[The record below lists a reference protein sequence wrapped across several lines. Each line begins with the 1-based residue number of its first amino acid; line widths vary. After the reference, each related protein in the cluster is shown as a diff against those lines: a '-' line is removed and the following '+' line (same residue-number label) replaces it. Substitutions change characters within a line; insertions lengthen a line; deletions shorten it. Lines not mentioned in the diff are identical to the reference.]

1 MPRTPLISAP
11 AAEQSVVSPF
21 LLRRRP
27 SRRSPAFAA
36 VFGSP
41 LSGSPIPGSHADV
54 TILLP
59 GNGPQSP
66 GAPTNTNGTARS
78 PSSSS
83 RSANAG
89 AAGTTATITTAIKI
103 RILNIIALP
112 FESRTSSLDHD
123 TPQRMVGS
131 IILPSRVETVW
142 LYFRVVLPKVN
153 AQRCD
158 AASVRTNV
166 LPTRQRVPTT
176 IRWSPGLRFT
186 DRSCTRNHLASNAV
200 HPVLVERLWSWR
212 KFLCRLHGAGRR
224 SEEHTSE
231 LQSRLH
237 LVCRLLLEK
246 K

>member
-1 MPRTPLISAP
+1 MGAVNLRKPLISAP
-11 AAEQSVVSPF
+11 EAEQSLVGPF
-21 LLRRRP
+21 FDRRRP
-27 SRRSPAFAA
+27 KCGSLLFGFVARSAALVFSAVSPSLSGRPMPRSQAA
-36 VFGSP
+36 V
-41 LSGSPIPGSHADV
+41 
-54 TILLP
+54 TMLLP
-59 GNGPQSP
+59 AGNGAQS
-66 GAPTNTNGTARS
+66 AAVPTNANGTARS

-83 RSANAG
+83 ANAG
-89 AAGTTATITTAIKI
+89 ATGTTATITTAIKI

-166 LPTRQRVPTT
+166 LPTSQRVPTT
-176 IRWSPGLRFT
+176 IRWSQGLRFT

-200 HPVLVERLWSWR
+200 HPGPR
-212 KFLCRLHGAGRR
+212 
-224 SEEHTSE
+224 
-231 LQSRLH
+231 
-237 LVCRLLLEK
+237 
-246 K
+246 

>member
-1 MPRTPLISAP
+1 MGAVNLRNPLISAP
-11 AAEQSVVSPF
+11 EAEQSVVSPF

-27 SRRSPAFAA
+27 NRRSPAFAA

-89 AAGTTATITTAIKI
+89 AAGTTATNTTAIKR
-103 RILNIIALP
+103 RILNIIALS
-112 FESRTSSLDHD
+112 FESRTSSLE
-123 TPQRMVGS
+123 S
-131 IILPSRVETVW
+131 
-142 LYFRVVLPKVN
+142 
-153 AQRCD
+153 
-158 AASVRTNV
+158 TN
-166 LPTRQRVPTT
+166 RQR
-176 IRWSPGLRFT
+176 RGEWL
-186 DRSCTRNHLASNAV
+186 DRS
-200 HPVLVERLWSWR
+200 
-212 KFLCRLHGAGRR
+212 R

-231 LQSRLH
+231 LQSRFD

-246 K
+246 KKKINKKNKFIYENYLDPQKYRNNIILIFFHLLMN

>member
-1 MPRTPLISAP
+1 MGAVNLRNPLISAP
-11 AAEQSVVSPF
+11 EAEQSVVSPF

-27 SRRSPAFAA
+27 NRRSPAFAA

-89 AAGTTATITTAIKI
+89 AAGTTATNTTAIKR
-103 RILNIIALP
+103 RILNIIALS
-112 FESRTSSLDHD
+112 FESRTSSLES
-123 TPQRMVGS
+123 TNRQRRGEWLDRSSSLLVT
-131 IILPSRVETVW
+131 VETVW
-142 LYFRVVLPKVN
+142 LCYRVVLTKVN

-158 AASVRTNV
+158 ATSVRPNF
-166 LPTRQRVPTT
+166 LPSSQRVTHNYVMESGPPVYRY
-176 IRWSPGLRFT
+176 IVRPQSPRLERCASKPSLRGSGPA
-186 DRSCTRNHLASNAV
+186 RRM
-200 HPVLVERLWSWR
+200 R
-212 KFLCRLHGAGRR
+212 GRDQAHFACE
-224 SEEHTSE
+224 S
-231 LQSRLH
+231 LIM
-237 LVCRLLLEK
+237 
-246 K
+246 

>member
-1 MPRTPLISAP
+1 MGAVNLRNPLISAP
-11 AAEQSVVSPF
+11 EAEQSVVSPF

-27 SRRSPAFAA
+27 NRRSPAFAA

-89 AAGTTATITTAIKI
+89 ATGTTATITTAIKI

-112 FESRTSSLDHD
+112 FESKTSSLESTNRQHVAAR
-123 TPQRMVGS
+123 RMVGS
-131 IILPSRVETVW
+131 IILPSR
-142 LYFRVVLPKVN
+142 YGR
-153 AQRCD
+153 D
-158 AASVRTNV
+158 S
-166 LPTRQRVPTT
+166 
-176 IRWSPGLRFT
+176 
-186 DRSCTRNHLASNAV
+186 LA
-200 HPVLVERLWSWR
+200 L
-212 KFLCRLHGAGRR
+212 
-224 SEEHTSE
+224 
-231 LQSRLH
+231 LQS
-237 LVCRLLLEK
+237 C
-246 K
+246 

>member
-1 MPRTPLISAP
+1 MGAVNLRKPLISAP
-11 AAEQSVVSPF
+11 EAEQSVVSPF

-27 SRRSPAFAA
+27 NRRSPAFAA

-89 AAGTTATITTAIKI
+89 AAGTTATITTAIKR
-103 RILNIIALP
+103 RILNIIALS
-112 FESRTSSLDHD
+112 FESRTSSLKS
-123 TPQRMVGS
+123 TNRQRRGEWFGS
-131 IILPSRVETVW
+131 IILPSRYGRDS
-142 LYFRVVLPKVN
+142 LALL
-153 AQRCD
+153 Q
-158 AASVRTNV
+158 
-166 LPTRQRVPTT
+166 
-176 IRWSPGLRFT
+176 
-186 DRSCTRNHLASNAV
+186 SC
-200 HPVLVERLWSWR
+200 P
-212 KFLCRLHGAGRR
+212 R

-231 LQSRLH
+231 LQSG
-237 LVCRLLLEK
+237 VE
-246 K
+246 

>member
-1 MPRTPLISAP
+1 MGAVNLRKPLISAP
-11 AAEQSVVSPF
+11 EAEQSVVSPF

-27 SRRSPAFAA
+27 NRRSPAFAA

-78 PSSSS
+78 PSSS
-83 RSANAG
+83 SANAG

-166 LPTRQRVPTT
+166 LPTSQRVPTT
-176 IRWSPGLRFT
+176 IR
-186 DRSCTRNHLASNAV
+186 
-200 HPVLVERLWSWR
+200 
-212 KFLCRLHGAGRR
+212 
-224 SEEHTSE
+224 
-231 LQSRLH
+231 
-237 LVCRLLLEK
+237 
-246 K
+246 